1 MRKISVQTWN
11 TFQAIN
17 IFVNDFLAE
26 NVQVEIILR
35 RLVRQREYWTNR

>member
-1 MRKISVQTWN
+1 MRKISIQTWN

-35 RLVRQREYWTNR
+35 TD